1 MPKKHPQSLKLVA
14 LELLEIYD
22 KVSIVQGLTEIAAS
36 TLYRWRDEQRAQDPD
51 LSRRKSFDSPAK
63 FSQHSQSSQYPTD
76 TPENDVEVPQQDVQ
90 SEQYSRYQSDYTD
103 HLQEQEAAERA
114 KDRDYRE
121 WLAGSDGPDA
131 PPADTKPKEEPLVG
145 IPGKTYPYPLEEDVD
160 PNARFEEFRDLRDML
175 LNHARTL
182 AADLKPADPDINLR
196 TLALARLLD
205 RVQQLERMLPDLNP
219 ERVIR
224 FQQVYCGS
232 VHDVPPRGRRHQR
245 PGEVP

>member
-1 MPKKHPQSLKLVA
+1 M
-14 LELLEIYD
+14 
-22 KVSIVQGLTEIAAS
+22 
-36 TLYRWRDEQRAQDPD
+36 
-51 LSRRKSFDSPAK
+51 
-63 FSQHSQSSQYPTD
+63 
-76 TPENDVEVPQQDVQ
+76 
-90 SEQYSRYQSDYTD
+90 
-103 HLQEQEAAERA
+103 QEQEAAERA

-219 ERVIR
+219 VRVIR
-224 FQQVYCGS
+224 FRVRLLTALCTMCSPGKASSKTRRSS
-232 VHDVPPRGRRHQR
+232 VRKTTHDYRGRR
-245 PGEVP
+245 

>member
-1 MPKKHPQSLKLVA
+1 MTRKCLKT
-14 LELLEIYD
+14 
-22 KVSIVQGLTEIAAS
+22 KMM
-36 TLYRWRDEQRAQDPD
+36 
-51 LSRRKSFDSPAK
+51 F
-63 FSQHSQSSQYPTD
+63 
-76 TPENDVEVPQQDVQ
+76 
-90 SEQYSRYQSDYTD
+90 EQYSRYQSDYID

-131 PPADTKPKEEPLVG
+131 PPADTKPKDEPLVG

-224 FQQVYCGS
+224 FEYVYDGA
-232 VHDVPPRGRRHQR
+232 VHNVQPWEGVIKDQNKFREEMNRMIIEEGVI
-245 PGEVP
+245 